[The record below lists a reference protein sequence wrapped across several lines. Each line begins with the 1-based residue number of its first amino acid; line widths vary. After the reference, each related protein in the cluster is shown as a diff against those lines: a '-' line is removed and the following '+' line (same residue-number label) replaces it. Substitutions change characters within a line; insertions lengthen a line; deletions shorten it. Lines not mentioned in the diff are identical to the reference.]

1 VKLLAIEDES
11 LAALADVAEPAGSAR

>member
-1 VKLLAIEDES
+1 VKLLVIEDES